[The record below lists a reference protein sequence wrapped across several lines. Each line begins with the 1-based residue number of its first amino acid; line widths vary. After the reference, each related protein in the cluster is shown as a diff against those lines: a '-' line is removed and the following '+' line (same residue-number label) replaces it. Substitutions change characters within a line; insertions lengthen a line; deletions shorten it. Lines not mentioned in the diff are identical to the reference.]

1 MRNTIKL
8 LHSHGELREIH
19 DELDIYLEIP
29 HIAYIEVKKEESKAL
44 LFTNVVDRKTNKK
57 FDEPVLMNLFGSFS
71 RTQLLFG
78 RDVEGI
84 AKEIESL
91 LHMKPPSSMR
101 DKFSML
107 GDLFNLKNIFP
118 KRLKKE
124 GACQALKFLGEDAK
138 LSKLPILTTW
148 EEDGGPFITM
158 GQVYTQSL
166 DGELVNLGMYRLQM
180 YDDQHLGMHWQI
192 HKDSSHFF
200 DQYQREGKKM
210 PVSIAIGG
218 NPLYT
223 WCATAPLPYGV
234 NELLLYGL
242 ITKKPARLVKSLT
255 TPLYIPEDVDYVI
268 EGWVDPSALKV
279 EGPFGDH
286 TGYYTLEEPYP
297 VMKVSAITH
306 KKDPVFLATV
316 VGKPP
321 LEDKFMGWATERIF
335 LPLLKTTA
343 SDLLDYH
350 MPENGVF
357 HNLILAKMKPLY
369 KGHAKQ
375 FMHAFWG
382 TGQMSFVKHAIFV
395 GEDAPRLSNYEPI
408 VTHIL
413 NRFHT
418 SRVLITEGI
427 TDALDHSSPEALIG
441 GKFGLDCTGAPMIE
455 APELLKDE
463 ELFQKL
469 QRCDADIRGVRQYMR
484 RTRNPIAVIS
494 VQKTK
499 PIKEVF
505 EMIQDLQKNLRVIVF
520 VDEEKNDL
528 DNAYMLVWRVVNN
541 IDAQRDFYMNGD
553 MIAING
559 TNKNSIDG
567 FTRQWPG
574 DVECTDSVLKS
585 LSDRGIIE
593 PNDDLYHKF
602 QLCNIH

>member
-1 MRNTIKL
+1 MQKTINL
-8 LHSHGELREIH
+8 LRSRGELKEIH
-19 DELDIYLEIP
+19 DELDVYLEIP
-29 HIAYIEVKKEESKAL
+29 HIAYAEVKKEDSKAL
-44 LFTNVVDRKTNKK
+44 LFTNAVDKKNGVK
-57 FDEPVLMNLFGSFS
+57 FDDPVLMNLFGSFE
-71 RTQLLFG
+71 RTELLFG
-78 RDVEGI
+78 RSVEGV
-84 AKEIESL
+84 AEEIEAL
-91 LHMKPPSSMR
+91 LHMKPPATFR

-107 GDLFNLKNIFP
+107 GDLFSLKNIFP
-118 KRLKKE
+118 KRLKNE
-124 GACQALKFLGEDAK
+124 GKCQEVKYLGDEADLNKF
-138 LSKLPILTTW
+138 PILTTW
-148 EEDGGPFITM
+148 EGDGGPFITM

-180 YDDQHLGMHWQI
+180 YDGKHLGMHWQI

-218 NPLYT
+218 DPLYT

-268 EGWVDPSALKV
+268 EGWVDPHELKV

-297 VMKVSAITH
+297 VMEVSAITH
-306 KKDPVFLATV
+306 KKNPVYLATV

-382 TGQMSFVKHAIFV
+382 AGQMSFVKHAVFV
-395 GEDAPRLSNYEPI
+395 GDDAPRLANYTPI

-413 NRFHT
+413 NRFHP
-418 SRVLITEGI
+418 SRILISEGI

-441 GKFGLDCTGAPMIE
+441 GKLGLDCTGAPMVD
-455 APELLKDE
+455 APELLNDDVLLDRLRE
-463 ELFQKL
+463 
-469 QRCDADIRGVRQYMR
+469 CDDSIRGVRQHMR
-484 RTRNPIAVIS
+484 RTRNPITVIS
-494 VQKTK
+494 VKK
-499 PIKEVF
+499 RIKMKELVEKLKGF
-505 EMIQDLQKNLRVIVF
+505 ENILRIIAF
-520 VDEEKNDL
+520 VDEDKNDL
-528 DNAYMLVWRVVNN
+528 DNPYMLVWRVVNN
-541 IDAQRDFYMNGD
+541 IDAGRDIVISDEILFVD
-553 MIAING
+553 G
-559 TNKNSIDG
+559 TNKNALDG
-567 FTRQWPG
+567 FEREWPG
-574 DVECTDSVLKS
+574 DVECTPKVLES
-585 LSDRGIIE
+585 LNKRGLIDL
-593 PNDDLYHKF
+593 DDTLIHKF
-602 QLCNIH
+602 QL